1 MTLVAA
7 CRGARPGLARGLGGR
22 EGHTARGPGGSSQ
35 LLNHGGIYL
44 ANKFNDQFV
53 LVTVALPQINY
64 SKFKYNHWLV
74 LTQLGMAAIH
84 SERGEPPGPAPP
96 ASRAPRTHL
105 RATPR
110 PGQLCSRKDPGPS
123 AWGRSLQPEPGGRQ
137 AQPSRRPHGPLPGS
151 PRCAERPRKD
161 PDPGQPRGPPSLRCQ
176 GSLSSVSRKGC
187 PAAGAKGWEERPFGD
202 KETNLHTSPQQPGV
216 SCPALV
222 ECWPRVPGPRSL
234 RSAERNEPVP
244 SSGGTSPSRCR
255 PKSLDKIGLKG
266 FL

>member
-137 AQPSRRPHGPLPGS
+137 AQPSRRPHGPLAGSPPVPSDPARTPTPGS
-151 PRCAERPRKD
+151 PVGLLPYAVKGACPPSPERGARLREPKGGKKARLVTKKLTYTRPRNS
-161 PDPGQPRGPPSLRCQ
+161 PGSRVQPLWSAGPGSQARG
-176 GSLSSVSRKGC
+176 V
-187 PAAGAKGWEERPFGD
+187 
-202 KETNLHTSPQQPGV
+202 
-216 SCPALV
+216 
-222 ECWPRVPGPRSL
+222 
-234 RSAERNEPVP
+234 
-244 SSGGTSPSRCR
+244 
-255 PKSLDKIGLKG
+255 
-266 FL
+266 